1 MKRLTAIGAMAIGV
15 MTMGLVLS
23 GCASGASSDLER
35 GWKLMLAQD
44 YPAARVHYESM
55 LADYPTNP
63 YAHLN
68 LGVAYQQL
76 GEPDRAREHYEAA
89 IEHGGSAEVT
99 RVAER
104 EDIEPRTTTVA
115 ELAQQNLDSL
125 PN

>member
-1 MKRLTAIGAMAIGV
+1 MKRFAAIGL
-15 MTMGLVLS
+15 MTTALLLS
-23 GCASGASSDLER
+23 GCASGPSAELEK

-44 YPAARVHYESM
+44 YAAARDHYESM
-55 LADYPTNP
+55 LVDYPTNP

-76 GEPDRAREHYEAA
+76 GETELARQQYEAA

-104 EDIEPRTTTVA
+104 EDIESRTSTVA
-115 ELAQQNLDSL
+115 DLARQNLAGLS
-125 PN
+125 N